1 MHANRQSR
9 VELESSTSPDVCDLS
24 SQEGAQK
31 LKQMI
36 EAYWQARGH
45 TVLVALE
52 NMGFHPAV
60 RAARYEVRSD
70 MINGQPRPADQKRYQ
85 E

>member
-9 VELESSTSPDVCDLS
+9 VEPELETSSPVSDLS
-24 SQEGAQK
+24 SHEGAQK

-36 EAYWQARGH
+36 EAYWQARGQ

-70 MINGQPRPADQKRYQ
+70 MINGWPRPAAKKRNH